1 MGNTKAQTMEEQ
13 NSSDETAQLREKAF
27 QQLKAN
33 GPMKAKALAGALG
46 LSGVRELLAALQLD
60 SKRFLN
66 SGGWWQ
72 VRTK

>member
-1 MGNTKAQTMEEQ
+1 MEEQ
-13 NSSDETAQLREKAF
+13 SSSDETAQLREKAF

-46 LSGVRELLAALQLD
+46 LTGAHNLLAALQSD
-60 SKRFLN
+60 SKRFLD

-72 VRTK
+72 LRTK

>member
-46 LSGVRELLAALQLD
+46 LTGAHNLLAALQSD
-60 SKRFLN
+60 SKRFLD
-66 SGGWWQ
+66 SGGWSQ
-72 VRTK
+72 LKTK

>member
-1 MGNTKAQTMEEQ
+1 MEDQ
-13 NSSDETAQLREKAF
+13 NVSDEAAQLREKAF

-46 LSGVRELLAALQLD
+46 LSGARDLLAALQLD

-72 VRTK
+72 VRTN